1 MLIKS
6 QTPLAYNR
14 KNKKGRG
21 RGRRKTWK
29 PPLFFALDAGMTSL
43 LALTCPSYVGW
54 LIIPPILFENA
65 INLSPATQVVKN
77 AYFQDQ
83 SVATGFPSDA
93 CSIQYAFSLMNPLL
107 TLFLCIIPLAMEAI
121 GDITASADNQ
131 ILFVLSQPRVK

>member
-54 LIIPPILFENA
+54 LITPPILFENA
-65 INLSPATQVVKN
+65 INLCPATQVVKD
-77 AYFQDQ
+77 AGII
-83 SVATGFPSDA
+83 VRLVVGCILTGAAGYIGEPDM
-93 CSIQYAFSLMNPLL
+93 FSEMLDLV
-107 TLFLCIIPLAMEAI
+107 CH
-121 GDITASADNQ
+121 S
-131 ILFVLSQPRVK
+131 